1 MDIQSAFVA
10 DTYRVSIVSL
20 GMRTYEFQ
28 STGIDNRTVPVNVIV
43 IADTAEAAPAMNG
56 FQIFCG
62 KGTVCRVALQC
73 TTIMLIL
80 LIS

>member
-1 MDIQSAFVA
+1 M
-10 DTYRVSIVSL
+10 SL

-28 STGIDNRTVPVNVIV
+28 STGVDNRTVPANVIV

-62 KGTVCRVALQC
+62 KGTVCPGSATMHYNHVDTSHKLNE
-73 TTIMLIL
+73 
-80 LIS
+80 ISLVNNKSGGQ

>member
-1 MDIQSAFVA
+1 M
-10 DTYRVSIVSL
+10 SL

-62 KGTVCRVALQC
+62 KGTVCPGSATMHYNHVDTSHKLNE
-73 TTIMLIL
+73 
-80 LIS
+80 ISLVNNKSGGQ